1 MQTATMSPEP
11 QRRAA
16 LKRANEIR
24 LARAELKR
32 RIAVGD
38 LSAANIILAS
48 PEEATSWAVWDLLMS
63 QRRWG
68 SSRCRKFL
76 HTNNIPET
84 KQVGALTNRQR
95 ELLAGQL
102 VSRGAREPEL
112 V

>member
-1 MQTATMSPEP
+1 MMQTATMSPEP

-48 PEEATSWAVWDLLMS
+48 PEEATS
-63 QRRWG
+63 
-68 SSRCRKFL
+68 C
-76 HTNNIPET
+76 
-84 KQVGALTNRQR
+84 
-95 ELLAGQL
+95 
-102 VSRGAREPEL
+102 
-112 V
+112 